1 MFRMQRGES
10 KVPHI
15 SLLLLPFHS
24 PAFRHSTCSPPQLN
38 RALDQSR
45 RKHAL
50 WQLRLAA
57 ISQKS
62 HATGTHTAAE
72 RSPPPPSDHPDN
84 AARGSEHNLELL
96 YVFPP

>member
-1 MFRMQRGES
+1 
-10 KVPHI
+10 VA
-15 SLLLLPFHS
+15 SLLLLPT
-24 PAFRHSTCSPPQLN
+24 TCLLALNLLPPQLN

-62 HATGTHTAAE
+62 HATGTAAE
-72 RSPPPPSDHPDN
+72 CSPPPPPSDHPDN
-84 AARGSEHNLELL
+84 ADRGSELNLELL
-96 YVFPP
+96 YVFHPYFYRRFVY